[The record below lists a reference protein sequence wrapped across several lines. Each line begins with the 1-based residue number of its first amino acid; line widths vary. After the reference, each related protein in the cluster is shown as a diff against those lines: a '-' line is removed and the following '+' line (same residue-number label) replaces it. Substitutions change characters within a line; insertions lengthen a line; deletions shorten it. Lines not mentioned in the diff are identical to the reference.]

1 MPLGKISG
9 LSQKV
14 DEICC
19 IFGVIMQRIVV
30 VVEFFEHCGW
40 GRKVVPKRR
49 QVICAHFVPVFEC
62 VCACAW
68 DYVTTRLFF
77 FSVVLQTSL
86 TT

>member
-1 MPLGKISG
+1 
-9 LSQKV
+9 
-14 DEICC
+14 
-19 IFGVIMQRIVV
+19 MQRIVV

-77 FSVVLQTSL
+77 FLWFYKLHLRLDEARFSVWKSGRKRQFRKP
-86 TT
+86 